1 MSAYAEICS
10 MFEQRRKV
18 EEEYASAAY
27 SQLLTF
33 VELFEFYINPLPD
46 QTAPFRIVDNKMIA
60 AVCIRTED
68 KNDCTWV
75 PVSVKPISLVE
86 CFMEIGY
93 GTDRVK
99 QFHVNFSYGAIGIKQ
114 TSSDNALSYLEAM
127 FKEEASFNPFH
138 TKDDTN
144 EIG

>member
-33 VELFEFYINPLPD
+33 VELFEFYIGCQQPDLVVPLRIDECCNPLPD

-75 PVSVKPISLVE
+75 P
-86 CFMEIGY
+86 
-93 GTDRVK
+93 DRVK